1 MSAEESD
8 IVVEL
13 NSGRETSPRRHRNS
27 MMSLDRLD
35 RIETLW
41 TDKNEELLKDWMNQ
55 SEKAAVKHVTKAKH
69 FKAIYMSLGLLGA
82 ILPIVLSGITDIL
95 QEHQIILTTML
106 IISGVLN
113 GVVSFINP
121 SKKSELHFIAESK
134 FAELVTKIKRDLSLK
149 KSERPAA
156 DMYLENIMN
165 LLNRFNSES
174 PPL

>member
-1 MSAEESD
+1 MSEESD

-13 NSGRETSPRRHRNS
+13 NSGRETSPKRHRS
-27 MMSLDRLD
+27 SVLSLDRID
-35 RIETLW
+35 RVETIW
-41 TDKNEELLKDWMNQ
+41 TEKNEALLKDWMIQ
-55 SEKAAVKHVTKAKH
+55 SEKAAVKHVSKAKH
-69 FKAIYMSLGLLGA
+69 FKAIYMSLGLLGSV
-82 ILPIVLSGITDIL
+82 LPIVLSGITDIL
-95 QEHQIILTTML
+95 QDHQVILTTML

-134 FAELVTKIKRDLSLK
+134 FAELSTKIKRDLSMK
-149 KSERPAA
+149 KSERIAC